1 MQVSVSNNIRIRGA
15 PVPLRAMI
23 TKALTVDNPQYKDR
37 KNKRLPTWGISQK
50 LQLYI
55 QQGTDLILPRGF
67 LTALEEMLRTVFPG
81 GGYEYVLLTG
91 EGMEADFGE
100 WTGPQLWAE
109 QAEAL
114 HDVLAG
120 GNGILVA
127 PAGSGKTNMGMGY
140 VKVKHRAAL
149 WLTHTKDLLY
159 QSAERARQVLGA
171 VGDVGI
177 IGDGKV
183 HWGSGKLIVATVQ
196 TLQER
201 PDLVKALDDV
211 IGTVVIDEAHHFP
224 APAFIEVAGKFKAKN
239 MLGITATPDRKDR
252 LEVYMYTGIGPKLH
266 SIDRQKLYDTGRL
279 VMPRVEFIYTSF
291 AFEQASDRNELN
303 NVDAGGEDL
312 DYIALTRALIA
323 DPPRAELI
331 ARNIIKAANQFGYS
345 IVITESVRY
354 CYVLQQAVKDLLAKE
369 NLYIGPM
376 EVIHGPISRYTWR
389 AAKTEKNALAMV
401 TQGKAKN
408 YRHHKTLG
416 WQVEVEQ
423 YTEAEFLSWQIS
435 NSQRKEI
442 LARAARK
449 EIHVLF
455 ATQLAREGLDM
466 PHLTVGH
473 LAMPKRGDASDS
485 KNGASVEQEIG
496 RIMRYDPQH
505 PDKKAVWYDYVD
517 YNVGVYQSQ
526 YQSRRSV
533 YKRLGITLPIKPKT
547 RRDEIEEFLSSMP
560 Y

>member
-1 MQVSVSNNIRIRGA
+1 MQISISNNIRIRGVPI
-15 PVPLRAMI
+15 PVVAAI
-23 TKALTVDNPQYKDR
+23 TKALTFENPQYKDR
-37 KNKRLPTWGISQK
+37 KNKRLPTWGINPR
-50 LQLYI
+50 LELYI
-55 QQGTDLILPRGF
+55 RDGTDIIVPRGF
-67 LTALEEMLRTVFPG
+67 KKDLLSIIGKQSDLQVTDLTSG
-81 GGYEYVLLTG
+81 GLP
-91 EGMEADFGE
+91 ADFGD
-100 WTGPQLWAE
+100 WIGPPHWEE
-109 QAEAL
+109 QAEA
-114 HDVLAG
+114 VNTITKPG
-120 GNGILVA
+120 IGNGVLVA
-127 PAGSGKTNMGMGY
+127 PAGSGKTNMGLRY
-140 VKVKHRAAL
+140 IWYKARAAL

-159 QSAERARQVLGA
+159 QSAERARQVLGG
-171 VGDVGI
+171 VDDVGI

-201 PDLVKALDDV
+201 PVIVESLNEI

-224 APAFIEVAGKFKAKN
+224 APAFVEVAGKFKAKN

-266 SIDRQKLYDTGRL
+266 AIDRTNLYDTGRL
-279 VMPRVEFIYTSF
+279 IKPKVEFVYTDF
-291 AFEQASDRNELN
+291 DFEQASDRNVIN

-312 DYIALTRALIA
+312 DYIALTRTLISNP
-323 DPPRAELI
+323 DRAELI
-331 ARNIIKAANQFGYS
+331 ARNIIKAANQYGYS

-354 CYVLQQAVKDLLAKE
+354 CYVLQVAVQRLAERE
-369 NLYIGPM
+369 NLYIGPT

-389 AAKTEKNALAMV
+389 AARTEKNAKQMV
-401 TQGKAKN
+401 AEGKAKN
-408 YRHHKTLG
+408 CRHHARLG

-423 YTEAEFLSWQIS
+423 YTEAEFASWQI
-435 NSQRKEI
+435 NNTQRKEI
-442 LARAARK
+442 LARAGQK
-449 EIHVLF
+449 KIHVLF

-496 RIMRYDPQH
+496 RIMRYDSSNPNKQ
-505 PDKKAVWYDYVD
+505 AVWYDYVD

-533 YKRLGITLPIKPKT
+533 YKRLGITLPKKPKS